1 MNKDCHTEASRRQ
14 EVESRKDRWIIAT
27 LLVTFVIIV
36 SLWVMATTA
45 SAQQR
50 EPLKLAAKPIVI
62 TAIPGEIVLAN
73 VMAEAIPGEV
83 VTLHLS
89 LLGGIGAFQ
98 GVPYHQFAGTSAHQT
113 VSVYAKEG
121 VQVFLVQFFVTATA
135 KPGQKSVGFQY
146 WDEGGQVIELTIDL
160 QIRESFPRVLGLVA
174 HQISK
179 AVLTYHAGTQSI
191 QNFRTLK
198 RPSSVAKIYY
208 RYFDANG
215 WEYDK
220 KKKINEVRD
229 TLVGIKGGYR
239 IQIGFEA
246 QYQLNPANA
255 RVETR
260 VIVSF
265 EKL

>member
-1 MNKDCHTEASRRQ
+1 MNKGCHTEASRRQ
-14 EVESRKDRWIIAT
+14 EVESCKDRWIIAT

-50 EPLKLAAKPIVI
+50 EPLKLAAKPIVV
-62 TAIPGEIVLAN
+62 TAIPGEIVTAI
-73 VMAEAIPGEV
+73 VTAEAIPGEAV
-83 VTLHLS
+83 VIHVA
-89 LLGGIGAFQ
+89 LLGGIGTFQ
-98 GVPYHQFAGTSAHQT
+98 GVPYHQFSGTSVHQT
-113 VSVYAKEG
+113 TPIYSTNG
-121 VQVFLVQFFVTATA
+121 VQVFIVQFFVTATA

-146 WDEGGQVIELTIDL
+146 WDEGGQVIELTIEL
-160 QIRESFPRVLGLVA
+160 EIRESFPRVLGLVA

-191 QNFRTLK
+191 QNFRTLR
-198 RPSSVAKIYY
+198 RPSSVAKMYY

-220 KKKINEVRD
+220 KKQINEARD
-229 TLVGIKGGYR
+229 VLVAIKGGYR

-246 QYQLNPANA
+246 QYELNPPET